1 MKVSETTS
9 FPHPV
14 LAPWSTDFDGISFT
28 SQISFRENPDDNQVS
43 LHCAATL
50 DQPDIAHLIQEGL
63 ATFGCYI
70 KCHDTGMRR
79 LQEFGFPSGIR
90 HFAPGAL
97 LGNVQLRPMVW
108 SIQAIESYR
117 PAGVHAEFSG
127 TFSIAP
133 GQILALG
140 EEQVI
145 EVTRPPL
152 PTIESIFEIVLSKEV
167 GENEFEIDT
176 EHDRITVLMGERTFQ
191 LVQGLRQADETTRAV
206 AMNSVYVPVVMQVL
220 VQLAE
225 GSEHF
230 EQYRWLHPFLERC
243 RLSNV
248 DIGKP
253 DLLTD
258 AQRLLAHPFAS
269 LAQMIEQ
276 EDAVDVAAS

>member
-14 LAPWSTDFDGISFT
+14 LAPWSTDFDGMSFAA
-28 SQISFRENPDDNQVS
+28 QISFRENPDDNQVS
-43 LHCAATL
+43 LHCAVTL
-50 DQPDIAHLIQEGL
+50 DQPDIASLIQEGL

-70 KCHDTGMRR
+70 KCQDTGMRR
-79 LQEFGFPSGIR
+79 LQEFGVPSGIQ

-97 LGNVQLRPMVW
+97 LGSVQLRPMVW
-108 SIQAIESYR
+108 STREIESYS
-117 PAGVHAEFSG
+117 PAGVHVEFSG

-152 PTIESIFEIVLSKEV
+152 PTIESIFEIVLSPEAE
-167 GENEFEIDT
+167 ENEFEINA
-176 EHDRITVLMGERTFQ
+176 EQDRITVQMGERTYQ
-191 LVQGLRQADETTRAV
+191 LVQGLRQSDETTRAV
-206 AMNSVYVPVVMQVL
+206 VMNSVYVPVVMQVL
-220 VQLAE
+220 DELVD

-243 RLSNV
+243 KLSKV

-253 DLLTD
+253 DLLRD
-258 AQRLLAHPFAS
+258 AQRLLAHPFS
-269 LAQMIEQ
+269 LLAQLVEQ
-276 EDAVDVAAS
+276 EESPDAAAP